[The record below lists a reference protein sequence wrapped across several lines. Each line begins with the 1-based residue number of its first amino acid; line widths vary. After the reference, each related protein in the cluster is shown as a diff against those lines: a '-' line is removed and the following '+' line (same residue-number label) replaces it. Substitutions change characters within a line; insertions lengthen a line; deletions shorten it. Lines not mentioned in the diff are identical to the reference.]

1 MLLGVLSVAMVLF
14 NPSLVRLIGFSLI
27 QIPLI
32 VLAYR
37 LNIESGLK
45 GIRLIGCTIGSMA
58 LVILIELLFASI
70 IKGLIELG
78 MMIF

>member
-1 MLLGVLSVAMVLF
+1 
-14 NPSLVRLIGFSLI
+14 LVRLIGFSLI

-45 GIRLIGCTIGSMA
+45 GIRLIGCIIGCMV
-58 LVILIELLFASI
+58 LVLLVELLFASLI
-70 IKGLIELG
+70 RGFIELG
-78 MMIF
+78 VMMFE